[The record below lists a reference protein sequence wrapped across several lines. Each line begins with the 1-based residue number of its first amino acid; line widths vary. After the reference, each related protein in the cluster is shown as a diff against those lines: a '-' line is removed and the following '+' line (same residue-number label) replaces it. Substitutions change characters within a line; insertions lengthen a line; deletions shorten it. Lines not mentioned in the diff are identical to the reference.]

1 MKKVLACLLIVT
13 IMLSLAACS
22 FDAAPEGEISG
33 QTNAPT
39 QQPLEQ
45 DEQTDVPVTFGTTSG
60 TKYENKSL
68 GIGIALDETWT
79 FTPKDKL
86 AELAGLAADE
96 ILADDV
102 AEMLKKANVVYDM
115 QATAA
120 DGATNIILAYENVG
134 AIYGAVLSE
143 SAYVDMAIQNF
154 ESQFNGA
161 EMTIVSAEKAT
172 FTIEGKAFHG
182 MKVHSRMS
190 GVDLYQ
196 ALVCIKAGNY
206 MSSTTVTT
214 PLEDKTADIL
224 SKFYLVK

>member
-45 DEQTDVPVTFGTTSG
+45 DEQTDVPVTFGTTSD

-143 SAYVDMAIQNF
+143 SAYVDQALKGL
-154 ESQFNGA
+154 ETSLAGSA
-161 EMTIVSAEKAT
+161 MTLISADKAT
-172 FTIEGKAFHG
+172 YTIEGKNFVG
-182 MKVHSRMS
+182 IKIHSQAN
-190 GVDLYQ
+190 GVDIYQ

-214 PLEDKTADIL
+214 PLADNTSEIL
-224 SKFYLVK
+224 KNFYLVK